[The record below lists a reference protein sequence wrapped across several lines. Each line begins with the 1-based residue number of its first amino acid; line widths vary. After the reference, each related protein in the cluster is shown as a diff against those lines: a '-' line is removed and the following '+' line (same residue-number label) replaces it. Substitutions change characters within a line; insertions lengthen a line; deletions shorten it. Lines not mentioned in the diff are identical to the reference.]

1 MSGQDYNVMIDEMCV
16 LIINTNE
23 WITKPCQN
31 EFINEL
37 CCDYYYICPKC
48 FGFHP
53 LGNNQN
59 VSIFGDLVNSF
70 DGFNEI
76 QAPLHETWL
85 NQQSNDQCGQ
95 VGGG

>member
-1 MSGQDYNVMIDEMCV
+1 
-16 LIINTNE
+16 
-23 WITKPCQN
+23 
-31 EFINEL
+31 
-37 CCDYYYICPKC
+37 
-48 FGFHP
+48 

-59 VSIFGDLVNSF
+59 VFIFGDLVNSF